1 MAETLQRDTLEEGRT
16 VWKLA
21 QARRAAVLVDAADYF
36 GALRA
41 AMGAATRSITVIG
54 WDIDSRTPLVGRSG
68 EAQDGAPA
76 TLLAFIEF
84 LVEKRPQLDVRLLLW
99 DYTILYALDRE
110 PLPSLNLK
118 WRTPPQVKVELDS
131 CLPLGAC
138 HHQKLVIVDGNL
150 GFCGGLDLTTRRWD
164 TPEHRPGHPFRLDAD
179 GNAYPPFHDIQ
190 MLVDGEA
197 AKRLADIASRRWREA
212 TGEEIPAIEAEVP
225 WPANVAPDC
234 ENVEVGIAQTLPATD
249 EREAVTQVFELYLA
263 TIRTA
268 RRYIY
273 IENQYLTSDEIAE
286 ALAARVREVPE
297 LEVLVITPW
306 APEGW
311 LEKRT
316 MGAGQQRVMQKL
328 SQEGVQ
334 ARVKFL
340 YPWVGTGAEHT
351 PVMVH
356 AKLMIIDDLFLR
368 VGSSNLNNRSMGVDT
383 ECDLLVRASTE
394 NHQAGIRQVLHRLLA
409 EHLGMEVSQVA
420 DKLQEQGSLLELA
433 QAQWCGE
440 RGLKPLQQHSKYQ
453 ALSETLNLV
462 ADPEAPLDPTEFVG
476 DMFGAAGGNRYA
488 TRRVLK
494 LAAIAAMLLLLLLAW
509 TYTPLADL
517 ADPEA
522 VADALYSVRNE
533 WWIYPAILA
542 AFVLGGIVLFPVTV
556 MIAVSGMLLGPW
568 TGWFYAMLGSML
580 SAWIGH
586 TTGGWLGGS
595 PVRNISGR
603 AFRAVS
609 QALKSQG
616 VIAVAA
622 LRMVPVAPYTVVNMA
637 MGAAGVSARVFL
649 AGSFLG
655 MLPGTFVLTM
665 LGDRLREAW
674 REPAPANVVLF
685 VLVVV
690 LWLGLAFVLQRLVS
704 RLRKRE
710 Q

>member
-1 MAETLQRDTLEEGRT
+1 MS
-16 VWKLA
+16 
-21 QARRAAVLVDAADYF
+21 
-36 GALRA
+36 
-41 AMGAATRSITVIG
+41 AATRSITVIG

-150 GFCGGLDLTTRRWD
+150 GFCGGMDLTTRRWD

-340 YPWVGTGAEHT
+340 YPW
-351 PVMVH
+351 
-356 AKLMIIDDLFLR
+356 
-368 VGSSNLNNRSMGVDT
+368 
-383 ECDLLVRASTE
+383 
-394 NHQAGIRQVLHRLLA
+394 
-409 EHLGMEVSQVA
+409 
-420 DKLQEQGSLLELA
+420 
-433 QAQWCGE
+433 
-440 RGLKPLQQHSKYQ
+440 
-453 ALSETLNLV
+453 
-462 ADPEAPLDPTEFVG
+462 
-476 DMFGAAGGNRYA
+476 
-488 TRRVLK
+488 
-494 LAAIAAMLLLLLLAW
+494 
-509 TYTPLADL
+509 
-517 ADPEA
+517 
-522 VADALYSVRNE
+522 
-533 WWIYPAILA
+533 
-542 AFVLGGIVLFPVTV
+542 
-556 MIAVSGMLLGPW
+556 
-568 TGWFYAMLGSML
+568 
-580 SAWIGH
+580 
-586 TTGGWLGGS
+586 
-595 PVRNISGR
+595 
-603 AFRAVS
+603 
-609 QALKSQG
+609 
-616 VIAVAA
+616 
-622 LRMVPVAPYTVVNMA
+622 
-637 MGAAGVSARVFL
+637 
-649 AGSFLG
+649 
-655 MLPGTFVLTM
+655 
-665 LGDRLREAW
+665 
-674 REPAPANVVLF
+674 
-685 VLVVV
+685 
-690 LWLGLAFVLQRLVS
+690 
-704 RLRKRE
+704 
-710 Q
+710 